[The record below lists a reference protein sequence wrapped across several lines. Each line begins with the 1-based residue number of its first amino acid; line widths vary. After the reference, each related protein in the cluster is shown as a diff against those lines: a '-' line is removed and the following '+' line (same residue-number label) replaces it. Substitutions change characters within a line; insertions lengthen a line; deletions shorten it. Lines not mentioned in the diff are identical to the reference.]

1 MGARGG
7 LIPLTL
13 EMELLRTRVEYLF
26 EEENVRKIERR
37 IADKS
42 GGKRRAAKWKEVI
55 PRP

>member
-1 MGARGG
+1 
-7 LIPLTL
+7 
-13 EMELLRTRVEYLF
+13 MELLRTRVEYLF